1 MSDDLD
7 SENAHKLDKVH
18 APKLR
23 IYKLRIYNV
32 DRFRSPDT
40 TYSL

>member
-23 IYKLRIYNV
+23 IYNV